1 MNRKTQTMTERL
13 AEFVTELTYEQIPEH
28 VVKTQKKSV
37 LDALGITYGA
47 FSLGN
52 GCQAM
57 IALAEECAAGGRE
70 EAAVIGTGKRLP
82 AVWAAFANASMAHS
96 LDFGDT
102 QMHAVVHSNASTF
115 PAALAAAEKKGGVS
129 GREFLAALIAGSEVA
144 CRIAL
149 GVHEDLEARG
159 FYMPPIYTSFG
170 ATAAAGKL
178 LGLTKEQML
187 HAFSFNLCQT
197 TCSAELMNHTNTD
210 VRSIREAFAA
220 KNALLSVGM
229 AQRGIK
235 GFPDPLQG
243 KYGFYHAY
251 AGCPGDE
258 ENALAGLGEK
268 FEAGELY
275 FKLWPSCAGTHP
287 VIRILKEMAEAH
299 HIDPEQIQEV
309 HVVTSLRNRM
319 LMEPLEGKRQP
330 ESAIVAKFSI
340 PYTGALAL
348 LKQSVTLGDFSEEQ
362 IKNPEILK
370 LASKFTYEVNEHWG
384 KEEGMNTEID
394 LHLQDGSVYHGKYK
408 ENGAVQPE
416 PSWKEMDGKYLLTAR
431 YNPNRTED
439 AYRRTAELVR
449 NLENLEDIRV
459 LTARL

>member
-28 VVKTQKKSV
+28 VIETQKKSV

-47 FSLGN
+47 LPLGN

-57 IALAEECAAGGRE
+57 IGLAEECAAGGRE
-70 EAAVIGTGKRLP
+70 EAVVIGTGKRLP
-82 AVWAAFANASMAHS
+82 VVWSAFANASMAHS

-115 PAALAAAEKKGGVS
+115 PAALAAAEKKGGIS
-129 GREFLAALIAGSEVA
+129 GSEFLTALIAGSEVA

-149 GVHEDLEARG
+149 GVHEDLEAKG

-170 ATAAAGKL
+170 ATAAAGKI
-178 LGLTKEQML
+178 LGLSKEAL
-187 HAFSFNLCQT
+187 ANAFSFNLCQT
-197 TCSAELMNHTNTD
+197 TCSAELMNHTDTD

-220 KNALLSVGM
+220 KNALLSTGM

-235 GFPDPLQG
+235 GFPEPLQG

-251 AGCPGDE
+251 AGCHGDE
-258 ENALAGLGEK
+258 ESALAGLGEK
-268 FEAGELY
+268 FEAGDLY

-287 VIRILKEMAEAH
+287 VIRILKELTEAYH
-299 HIDPEQIQEV
+299 FDSERIQEV

-319 LMEPLEGKRQP
+319 LMEPLKGKRQP

-340 PYTGALAL
+340 PYTGALAV
-348 LKQSVTLGDFSEEQ
+348 LKQSVALGDFSEEPL
-362 IKNPEILK
+362 KNPEVLK

-384 KEEGMNTEID
+384 KEEGMNTEIAV
-394 LHLQDGSVYHGKYK
+394 HLQDGTIYYGEYK

-416 PSWKEMDGKYLLTAR
+416 PSWKEMEDKYLLTAD
-431 YNPNRTED
+431 YNQNRTQED
-439 AYRRTAELVR
+439 YRRTAELVR
-449 NLENLEDIRV
+449 TLETLEDIRI
-459 LTARL
+459 LTAGL